1 MGRLVAICLV
11 VMGIAGLAH
20 AEGTA
25 GVLQGFGLIGTWAPD
40 CSQPASRDNI
50 QSIYSL
56 SGADVILTHDG
67 GANASKDSYAVRT
80 AKLVGTDSLLI
91 QVRSLDMPPEMAAEA
106 ELSITL
112 RKVGPKVQIWKQTA
126 PGGIVLTEDG
136 RIPATGTST
145 LPMSH
150 CR

>member
-1 MGRLVAICLV
+1 MGRVVALCLIG
-11 VMGIAGLAH
+11 MGIAGLAY
-20 AEGTA
+20 AQGVA

-40 CSQPASRDNI
+40 CSQPASSDNI

-56 SGADVILTHDG
+56 SGAEAILTHDG
-67 GANASKDSYAVRT
+67 GATARKDSYAVRT

-91 QVRSLDMPPEMAAEA
+91 QVRSRDMPPEMAAEA

-112 RKVGPKVQIWKQTA
+112 RKVGSKVQIWKQTA

-136 RIPATGTST
+136 KIPATGTAT
-145 LPMSH
+145 LPMAH